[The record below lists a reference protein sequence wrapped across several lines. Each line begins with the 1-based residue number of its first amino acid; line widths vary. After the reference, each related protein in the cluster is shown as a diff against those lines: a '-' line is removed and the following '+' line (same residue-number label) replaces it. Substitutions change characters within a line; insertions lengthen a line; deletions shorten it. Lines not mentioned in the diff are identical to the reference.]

1 MDLFDLTGKTIL
13 ITGGA
18 GHLGRAM
25 SHALAAYHAHVFIA
39 SRDGEKCERLADSLA
54 QEYGTNCDGI
64 SLDVSSENSIQS
76 CLNCILKKTGRIDV
90 LVNNAS
96 FSSMGFFEDITEDK
110 WKEGIDGTVNSVF
123 RMCSATI
130 PHMVRQGHGN
140 IINISSMYGKV
151 SPNPD
156 AYRGEARLNS
166 PVCYGAGKAA
176 ILQLTRYI
184 AGYYGEKGIRCNSIA
199 PGPFPS
205 KTVQETEW
213 CVENLREKTMLK
225 RIGQPED
232 LCGPLILLASDASC
246 YMTGANIIV
255 DGGWTAW

>member
-90 LVNNAS
+90 L
-96 FSSMGFFEDITEDK
+96 E
-110 WKEGIDGTVNSVF
+110 
-123 RMCSATI
+123 
-130 PHMVRQGHGN
+130 
-140 IINISSMYGKV
+140 
-151 SPNPD
+151 
-156 AYRGEARLNS
+156 
-166 PVCYGAGKAA
+166 
-176 ILQLTRYI
+176 
-184 AGYYGEKGIRCNSIA
+184 
-199 PGPFPS
+199 
-205 KTVQETEW
+205 
-213 CVENLREKTMLK
+213 
-225 RIGQPED
+225 IGR
-232 LCGPLILLASDASC
+232 AH
-246 YMTGANIIV
+246 V
-255 DGGWTAW
+255 